1 MSESRKAPRRSGKG
15 CPCHADECGKCP
27 ECGGTGLK
35 WYRLP
40 DDVGS
45 PNAVPCPLGCPQPPA
60 PAAEWEVLSPEDAR
74 ACGLAGPPARP
85 EGAGPA
91 APRLRLRKAP
101 ALLQARIDALI
112 GKAKAGRITPAERR
126 GLDEALDWLDDLAID
141 GLAAAARGLTRELR
155 GRVTIGVPHCSDG
168 SEFVE
173 IRVEDGLSGAKF
185 AEIKVGLAEFAR
197 ALAARQVDCAFR
209 LRGMDIVG
217 MRREHKTVEIVHP
230 CPNDHARRRDDLL
243 RGAVAPHEADGWAGD
258 IEDFRNQHNR
268 TGVHRAG
275 EEVYRIS
282 FVRYVDPEAAQA
294 KAASEGMGKHRGALR
309 ELAGRQE
316 SRRGKKTAGAKGKK
330 KAYKRKCHKCT
341 RRATQHTNDPYLS
354 ELHPG
359 RPNPKRYWCDHCL
372 SESARDV

>member
-1 MSESRKAPRRSGKG
+1 MSESRKAPRRGGRGSRKAASSIFRS
-15 CPCHADECGKCP
+15 PSDCP

-60 PAAEWEVLSPEDAR
+60 PAAEWEIMSPEDAR
-74 ACGLAGPPARP
+74 ASGLAGPPARP

-141 GLAAAARGLTRELR
+141 GLAVAARGLETRELR

-243 RGAVAPHEADGWAGD
+243 REAVAPHEAGGWAGD

-268 TGVHRAG
+268 AGVHRAG
-275 EEVYRIS
+275 EEVYRIR
-282 FVRYVDPEAAQA
+282 FTRYVDPEAAQA
-294 KAASEGMGKHRGALR
+294 KAASEGMEKYRGALR
-309 ELAGRQE
+309 ELAAG
-316 SRRGKKTAGAKGKK
+316 GKAGTKKKT
-330 KAYKRKCHKCT
+330 YKRKCHKCGT

-359 RPNPKRYWCDHCL
+359 RPNPKRYWCGRCL
-372 SESARDV
+372 RESARDI